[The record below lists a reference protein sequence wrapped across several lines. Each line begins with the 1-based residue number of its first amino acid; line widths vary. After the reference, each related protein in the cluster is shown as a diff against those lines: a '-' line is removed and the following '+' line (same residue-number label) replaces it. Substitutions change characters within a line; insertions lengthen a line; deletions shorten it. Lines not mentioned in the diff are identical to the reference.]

1 MRTLLVG
8 LSALTLAMA
17 NGAAMAQTPPP
28 ADHSAGAAPMSGM
41 PGMAGKPSVK
51 TSMISDLLANPGT
64 KAVIEKD
71 LPGLTAD
78 PRLQQAM
85 SMTLTDIEP
94 YSEGKI
100 TDAVLAKVQSDFDA
114 LPPQ

>member
-8 LSALTLAMA
+8 LSALILAMA
-17 NGAAMAQTPPP
+17 
-28 ADHSAGAAPMSGM
+28 AGAALAQTTSAPASSGAAAPMAAM
-41 PGMAGKPSVK
+41 PGKPSVK
-51 TSMISDLLANPGT
+51 TSMISDLLANPAA
-64 KAVIEKD
+64 KAVIDKD

-100 TDAVLAKVQSDFDA
+100 DDTVLAKVQADFDA
-114 LPPQ
+114 LPAQ

>member
-8 LSALTLAMA
+8 LSALTLASA
-17 NGAAMAQTPPP
+17 AGAALAQSTP
-28 ADHSAGAAPMSGM
+28 AAGAAPMAAM
-41 PGMAGKPSVK
+41 PGMAAKPSVK
-51 TSMISDLLANPGT
+51 TSMISDLLANPAT
-64 KAVIEKD
+64 KAVVEKD

-85 SMTLTDIEP
+85 SRTLTDIEP

-100 TDAVLAKVQSDFDA
+100 DDTILAKVQADFDA

>member
-8 LSALTLAMA
+8 LSALTLASA
-17 NGAAMAQTPPP
+17 TGAALAQSTPAP
-28 ADHSAGAAPMSGM
+28 AAGAAPMAA
-41 PGMAGKPSVK
+41 MAGKPSVK
-51 TSMISDLLANPGT
+51 TSMISDLLANPAT
-64 KAVIEKD
+64 KAVVEKD
-71 LPGLTAD
+71 MPGLTAD

-100 TDAVLAKVQSDFDA
+100 DDTVLAKVQADFDA

>member
-8 LSALTLAMA
+8 LSALTLAMTA
-17 NGAAMAQTPPP
+17 DGVLAQSTPAPSG
-28 ADHSAGAAPMSGM
+28 SAGSMANM
-41 PGMAGKPSVK
+41 PGMAAKPSVK
-51 TSMISDLLANPGT
+51 TTMISDLLANPGT
-64 KAVIEKD
+64 KAVVEKD
-71 LPGLTAD
+71 LPGLVAD

-100 TDAVLAKVQSDFDA
+100 TDAVLAKVQTDFDA